1 MNNLHRT
8 LHFGALLVMAVTIS
22 CTPPPPITDAIVV
35 DARTEH
41 WQSQIAGAGPNAGVN
56 VKTGD
61 EITLAI
67 DGKITYDRSLH
78 GLRKDTSGPWGV
90 RAPKPE
96 AWCPEARIGALV
108 WRIGDDGP
116 CLSLDKVSGMTF
128 TADRDGQLQFLVND
142 IKGGY
147 GDNSGSFRVTV
158 TIQRR

>member
-1 MNNLHRT
+1 MHSIRHMVSLV
-8 LHFGALLVMAVTIS
+8 ALFAVAAVIS

-56 VKTGD
+56 VKVGD
-61 EITLAI
+61 EITLTI
-67 DGKITYDRSLH
+67 DGKIAYDRSLH
-78 GLRKDTSGPWGV
+78 GLRKDTTGPWGE
-90 RAPKPE
+90 RPPKPD

-116 CLSLDKVSGMTF
+116 CFSLDKISGTTF

-158 TIQRR
+158 TIQRK